1 MSKQPVTP
9 AAEIATVNV
18 ILMDAGQVKTMKSWP
33 ETPEGNLAA
42 ETAFRADAIRLGCS
56 PEDLDAAVEDGFL
69 DAAPQDLMLVHSC

>member
-18 ILMDAGQVKTMKSWP
+18 ILMDAGQVKALKSWP